1 MGASAR
7 ESEHSK
13 EPPVSSPRGLYIHV
27 PFCLYRCYYCDF
39 ATSPHVPGVV
49 DPFLESVRREAATYA
64 SADSSIASIYLGGGT
79 PSVLSGDQ
87 MLRLLAAMRATFPV
101 SDGVEVT
108 VEANPETLAAAKLRA
123 YRDAGVTRL
132 SIGVQ
137 ALDDATLKRLGR
149 DHTAEHSTRA
159 VRMARDADFESVSV
173 DLIFGLPGQD
183 SEHWSATLQD
193 GLALRPDHIS
203 LYGLTV
209 EPKTVFDFMRRQQTL
224 SVPSDDQQADMYA
237 EAIDTALAAGYEHYE
252 ISSFA
257 SPGHESRH
265 NMTYWADES
274 YIGLGPSA
282 CGYLAG
288 RRYANVRGTR
298 SYMKRVDA
306 GDSAVVEEE
315 TLTGID
321 ARAQTLMLGLRR
333 LGGVRRDD
341 YHRRYGRDIVDDFG
355 DTMAPLEDAGLLR
368 LSAASIRLTRR
379 GVLLSN
385 EVFVRLL
392 P

>member
-1 MGASAR
+1 MC
-7 ESEHSK
+7 
-13 EPPVSSPRGLYIHV
+13 SS
-27 PFCLYRCYYCDF
+27 
-39 ATSPHVPGVV
+39 
-49 DPFLESVRREAATYA
+49 
-64 SADSSIASIYLGGGT
+64 
-79 PSVLSGDQ
+79 
-87 MLRLLAAMRATFPV
+87 
-101 SDGVEVT
+101 
-108 VEANPETLAAAKLRA
+108 
-123 YRDAGVTRL
+123 
-132 SIGVQ
+132 
-137 ALDDATLKRLGR
+137 
-149 DHTAEHSTRA
+149 
-159 VRMARDADFESVSV
+159 
-173 DLIFGLPGQD
+173 DL
-183 SEHWSATLQD
+183 
-193 GLALRPDHIS
+193 
-203 LYGLTV
+203 
-209 EPKTVFDFMRRQQTL
+209 
-224 SVPSDDQQADMYA
+224 SDDQQADMYA

-355 DTMAPLEDAGLLR
+355 DAMAPLEDAGLLR